1 MIGTVDSWPFVC
13 IVFAFVGWKGY
24 GRHSMGKRYTRLNRL
39 FQIITLVQG
48 RRTLKREDLAA
59 LCEVHVRTISRDL
72 ATLNLSDFPCAFDE
86 EAGGYKVAR
95 GLFMPPIDFKAEE
108 ALALL
113 ALLEEAGK
121 IDNIPFMQTALK
133 AAHKIRSQLPATVQD
148 LIAPLDRKIQIDHAR
163 SMADDSPQLV
173 YNLIQQAI
181 TNRRALRC
189 RYESNKTTPT
199 GTCPK
204 RFFST
209 DTCRRGVTA

>member
-1 MIGTVDSWPFVC
+1 MLCTVDSWPFVC

-95 GLFMPPIDFKAEE
+95 GLFMPPIDFR
-108 ALALL
+108 
-113 ALLEEAGK
+113 GCF
-121 IDNIPFMQTALK
+121 ITHR
-133 AAHKIRSQLPATVQD
+133 AAS
-148 LIAPLDRKIQIDHAR
+148 
-163 SMADDSPQLV
+163 
-173 YNLIQQAI
+173 
-181 TNRRALRC
+181 
-189 RYESNKTTPT
+189 
-199 GTCPK
+199 
-204 RFFST
+204 
-209 DTCRRGVTA
+209 RRGFWTESRMRNEAYCSQIRRVPKTKSPFKRHKRRP